1 MSIATQQPVG
11 PRYDEPRNVRRMNRL
26 GGGLGLAI
34 FAMIVGGIIY
44 GVYTTNQKR
53 NAGERERNVSAAD
66 IAGAYNR
73 DGLLADFPEN
83 KPIIIREPAPPA
95 PEPPPLAKPERPK
108 EPPRDPWAEQIAAQR
123 IAALGQA
130 LTAPAAIDGWDAKEV
145 TGEPAAGQPGQGGLG
160 GPASRPS
167 AASLAGLTPDG
178 AMSGTFPGM
187 GAAFGGG
194 ENPYEYAIQNN
205 QGGKDAWLASAGD
218 IGSEYLDYTRRPTVS
233 PFELKIGT
241 LIPAVMVGG
250 LHSDLPGFI
259 SAQVTSNVYDTA
271 TGRHLLIPQGSKL
284 VGRYDSEI
292 SFGAERVLVAFNRV
306 IFPDGSSLNLD
317 GAPGVDVAGLAGL
330 KDQVN
335 HHIMRLIGYGI
346 LASVFS
352 AAYDITQDDDDDDG
366 TGATVGS
373 AVGQQLALT
382 GAQIAR
388 RNLNVQPTIE
398 IRNGMRLNI
407 ILHAD
412 VVLPSPYQ
420 GE

>member
-1 MSIATQQPVG
+1 M
-11 PRYDEPRNVRRMNRL
+11 
-26 GGGLGLAI
+26 
-34 FAMIVGGIIY
+34 
-44 GVYTTNQKR
+44 
-53 NAGERERNVSAAD
+53 
-66 IAGAYNR
+66 
-73 DGLLADFPEN
+73 
-83 KPIIIREPAPPA
+83 
-95 PEPPPLAKPERPK
+95 
-108 EPPRDPWAEQIAAQR
+108 
-123 IAALGQA
+123 
-130 LTAPAAIDGWDAKEV
+130 
-145 TGEPAAGQPGQGGLG
+145 
-160 GPASRPS
+160 
-167 AASLAGLTPDG
+167 
-178 AMSGTFPGM
+178 
-187 GAAFGGG
+187 
-194 ENPYEYAIQNN
+194 
-205 QGGKDAWLASAGD
+205 
-218 IGSEYLDYTRRPTVS
+218 VS
-233 PFELKIGT
+233 PYELKIGT

-388 RNLNVQPTIE
+388 RSLNVQPTIE

-420 GE
+420 GG